1 MLNVLSEEWYLEQMK
16 SMMGEHVE
24 REESD
29 KVEELV
35 EVSFD
40 DIKWQRMMSLVLEE

>member
-1 MLNVLSEEWYLEQMK
+1 MN
-16 SMMGEHVE
+16 GEHVE
-24 REESD
+24 CEEFD

-40 DIKWQRMMSLVLEE
+40 DIKWQRMMSLVLEKYAW